1 MIKSKRILGEKMQK
15 NKLFIKYEEVLNR
28 SDLLEDIVHQLLN
41 WIGHHDQHLINDFF
55 VDKFEHF
62 NANQFK
68 QFINNNKLV
77 SLETLENPLAKEI
90 CLLVK
95 LIISETKVSAFQY
108 INTHID
114 FFPFIKAHS
123 SILTL
128 QDKEHFIKKI
138 KHKYAG
144 TLSYE
149 SLEEITHLKESRL
162 YGLTTIE
169 NAFSCFDLND
179 TILFDLKKS
188 HEEKLKEKEK
198 EVFFHKLK
206 KTFDSPTLN
215 METVDDFIQSHAL
228 SIYEF
233 LGVRANKDNL
243 FKYLNFSEEKIKF
256 INEEQQNKLNSI
268 TQKLVD
274 EKEAIALEKEKERQ
288 LRVWKKTLIHASEVP
303 SYLGIKPS
311 QFKKWIED
319 GRIPIADTVFFK
331 KRGKQMSATKHDPA
345 QLTNIT
351 PEVINRWIEEDNK
364 NKIKKTRVV
373 SQASKDKA
381 KWTRHWT
388 RQKKQLIN
396 QGFYF
401 EGDTIAQRYAIVFKL
416 EGDIFKH
423 HLLFK
428 LPLTEAVKEKENGL
442 IEFAHS
448 AFEIYT
454 IESLSLKL
462 KEQIQMLSLQYLGK
476 INDIQEK
483 IFVHESLLLF
493 IHQEV
498 FLNQLFD
505 SSLENH
511 FKMLQKELE
520 VLRSQKSVREV
531 LNLDDYAN
539 NYPIARGLNREVK
552 LIVGPTNS
560 GKTFEAL
567 ETLKNANS
575 GVYLAP
581 LRLLA
586 MEVFD
591 KLNNAGIPCNLHTG
605 EEHIDMPGAKHTAS
619 TIEMMDSKNIV
630 DVAVI
635 DEFQMLKDS
644 SRGWAWTAALT
655 GVAAKQVFAVG
666 SKEALEMT
674 VQLFKYLK
682 EDYSIVELERK
693 TPLILLKD
701 PVTVYDVKKH
711 DIVVAFTRKDV
722 LNIAAQLRKRGLNV
736 SAIYGSLSPEV
747 RRKQSQ
753 LFLDGTHDVVVATD
767 AIGMGLNLPAA
778 RVIFSTTT
786 KFDGK
791 EKRKL
796 LPTEIKQIAG
806 RAGRFGLFEKGEYSA
821 FSRYDLNYLKEIAHE
836 KLNETFEKMQI
847 APSLKHVLDLQKHL
861 QLNDNKIHSLIY
873 YFSQEFGIQN
883 PLFKNASLDSMLELA
898 IIVDQV
904 APELSMQD
912 KYTCICA
919 PVSINK
925 EEDVNYYKKTILAIK
940 DNVEMELFAL
950 PEWINDEISQ
960 NLEQAE
966 NLTKN
971 LSIYSW
977 LSFRFK
983 DIFVERDVVPI
994 YRNKLSQ
1001 YIASRLVKEK
1011 SSFYEWWK

>member
-1 MIKSKRILGEKMQK
+1 MQK

-28 SDLLEDIVHQLLN
+28 SDLLEDIVRQLLN
-41 WIGHHDQHLINDFF
+41 WIGHYDQHLINDYF
-55 VDKFEHF
+55 VEKFEHF
-62 NANQFK
+62 NTNQFK
-68 QFINNNKLV
+68 QFVNNNKLV
-77 SLETLENPLAKEI
+77 SLETLENPVAKEI

-95 LIISETKVSAFQY
+95 LAMSETLQVSIDY
-108 INTHID
+108 INNNLD
-114 FFPFIKAHS
+114 KFPFIHS
-123 SILTL
+123 HTYVLVL
-128 QDKEHFIKKI
+128 KDKDNFIKKL
-138 KHKYAG
+138 KHKYADN
-144 TLSYE
+144 LSYE
-149 SLEEITHLKESRL
+149 NLEEITHLKDSRL

-169 NAFSCFDLND
+169 NAFSVFGVDQ
-179 TILFDLKKS
+179 TVLFDLKKS
-188 HEEKLKEKEK
+188 HESKLKDKEK
-198 EVFFHKLK
+198 DVFFRKLK
-206 KTFDSPTLN
+206 KTFESPNLTIKD
-215 METVDDFIQSHAL
+215 VDEFIQSHAL

-233 LGVRANKDNL
+233 LGFRANKDNL
-243 FKYLNFSEEKIKF
+243 FNYLNFSDEKIAL
-256 INEEQQNKLNSI
+256 INQEQQNKLDSL

-288 LRVWKKTLIHASEVP
+288 VRVWKKTLIHATEVP
-303 SYLGIKPS
+303 SYLGIKLS
-311 QFKKWIED
+311 QFKKWRDD
-319 GRIPIADTVFFK
+319 GRIPVADTVYFK

-345 QLTNIT
+345 QLSIIT
-351 PEVINRWIEEDNK
+351 PEVIAKWIEEDNK
-364 NKIKKTRVV
+364 NKVKKTRVILQ
-373 SQASKDKA
+373 SSKDKA
-381 KWTRHWT
+381 KWTRHWNK
-388 RQKKQLIN
+388 QKKNLEQ

-401 EGDTIAQRYAIVFKL
+401 DNTTIAQRYNIQFKL

-428 LPLTEAVKEKENGL
+428 LSLTDAVKEKENGL

-448 AFEIYT
+448 AFDLYT
-454 IESLSLKL
+454 VESLSLKL
-462 KEQIQMLSLQYLGK
+462 KEQIQSLSLQYLGK
-476 INDIQEK
+476 ILDIQEK

-498 FLNQLFD
+498 FLNNLFLG
-505 SSLENH
+505 SLENH
-511 FKMLQKELE
+511 FKVLQKELQL
-520 VLRSQKSVREV
+520 LRSQKAVREV

-539 NYPIARGLNREVK
+539 NFPIARGLNRTIK

-591 KLNNAGIPCNLHTG
+591 KLNSAGIPCNLHTG
-605 EEHIDMPGAKHTAS
+605 EEHIDIPGAKHTAS
-619 TIEMMDSKNIV
+619 TIEMMDSKSIV

-682 EDYSIVELERK
+682 EDISIVELERK
-693 TPLILLKD
+693 TPLHLLKD

-722 LNIAAQLRKRGLNV
+722 LNISAQLRKRGLNV

-747 RRKQSQ
+747 RRKQSE

-796 LPTEIKQIAG
+796 LPTEVKQIAG

-821 FSRYDLNYLKEIAHE
+821 FSRYDLNYLKDIAHE

-861 QLNDNKIHSLIY
+861 NLNDNKIHSLIY

-904 APELSMQD
+904 APQLAMQD
-912 KYTCICA
+912 KYSCICA

-925 EEDVNYYKKTILAIK
+925 EEDVNYFKKTILAIA
-940 DNVEMELFAL
+940 NNEEMELFAL
-950 PEWINDEISQ
+950 PDWINDEQSQ
-960 NLEQAE
+960 NLEMAE
-966 NLTKN
+966 NLSKN

-983 DIFVERDVVPI
+983 HIFVERDVVPI

>member
-1 MIKSKRILGEKMQK
+1 MQK
-15 NKLFIKYEEVLNR
+15 NKLFIKYEEVLNK
-28 SDLLEDIVHQLLN
+28 SELLEGIVYQLLH
-41 WIGHHDQHLINDFF
+41 WIGHYDQHLINDFF
-55 VDKFEHF
+55 VSQFEHF
-62 NANQFK
+62 NSNQFK
-68 QFINNNKLV
+68 QFIHNNKIV
-77 SLETLENPLAKEI
+77 SLETLDNPIAKEI

-95 LIISETKVSAFQY
+95 LITSEDKINAFHY
-108 INTHID
+108 IEHNLD
-114 FFPFIKAHS
+114 NFPFIKAHMS
-123 SILTL
+123 MLNL
-128 QDKEHFIKKI
+128 DDKEQFIKKI
-138 KHKYAG
+138 KHKYLNH
-144 TLSYE
+144 LSYE
-149 SLEEITHLKESRL
+149 NLEEITHLKESSL

-179 TILFDLKKS
+179 TVLFDLKKS
-188 HEEKLKEKEK
+188 YEEKFKQKEKD
-198 EVFFHKLK
+198 VFLHKLK
-206 KTFDSPTLN
+206 KTFDSPNLN

-243 FKYLNFSEEKIKF
+243 FSYLNFSEERIQL
-256 INEEQQNKLNSI
+256 INEDQENKLSSLK
-268 TQKLVD
+268 QKLVD
-274 EKEAIALEKEKERQ
+274 EKEAISIEKEKERQ
-288 LRVWKKTLIHASEVP
+288 IRVWKKTLIHANEVP

-311 QFKKWIED
+311 QFKKWRED
-319 GRIPIADTVFFK
+319 GRIAVADTVNFK
-331 KRGKQMSATKHDPA
+331 KKGKQMSATKHDPA
-345 QLTNIT
+345 QLSYIT
-351 PEVINRWIEEDNK
+351 PELISQWIENDNK
-364 NKIKKTRVV
+364 NKVKKTRIVL
-373 SQASKDKA
+373 QASKDKA

-388 RQKKQLIN
+388 RQKKQLSE

-401 EGDTIAQRYAIVFKL
+401 EDDTIAQRYNIYFKL

-428 LPLTEAVKEKENGL
+428 LPLVDAVKEKENGL
-442 IEFAHS
+442 IDFAHS
-448 AFEIYT
+448 AFELYT
-454 IESLSLKL
+454 VESLSLKL
-462 KEQIQMLSLQYLGK
+462 KEQIQTLSLQFLGQ
-476 INDIQEK
+476 ITDIQEK
-483 IFVHESLLLF
+483 IFIHESLLLF
-493 IHQEV
+493 IHQET
-498 FLNQLFD
+498 FLNKLFD
-505 SSLENH
+505 SSLEEH
-511 FKMLQKELE
+511 FKVLQKELDI
-520 VLRSQKSVREV
+520 LRSQKAVREV

-539 NYPIARGLNREVK
+539 NFPIARGLRRNIK

-591 KLNNAGIPCNLHTG
+591 KLNSVGIPCNLHTG
-605 EEHIDMPGAKHTAS
+605 EEHIDIPGAKHTAS

-635 DEFQMLKDS
+635 DEFQMLKDT

-682 EDYSIVELERK
+682 EDYSIIELERK

-747 RRKQSQ
+747 RRKQSE

-796 LPTEIKQIAG
+796 LPTEVKQIAG

-821 FSRYDLNYLKEIAHE
+821 FSRYDLNYLKDIAHE
-836 KLNETFEKMQI
+836 KLNESFEKMQI

-883 PLFKNASLDSMLELA
+883 PLFTNAKLDSMLALA
-898 IIVDQV
+898 IIVDQE

-925 EEDVNYYKKTILAIK
+925 EEDVNYYKKTILAIN
-940 DNVEMELFAL
+940 DNSEMELFAL
-950 PEWINDEISQ
+950 PQWIGEEDSQ

-1011 SSFYEWWK
+1011 SSFYEWWR

>member
-1 MIKSKRILGEKMQK
+1 MCDKIKRLLGEKMQK

-28 SDLLEDIVHQLLN
+28 SDLLEDIVIQLLN
-41 WIGHHDQHLINDFF
+41 WIGHYDQHLINDFF
-55 VDKFEHF
+55 VDKFEYF

-68 QFINNNKLV
+68 QFIHNNKLV
-77 SLETLENPLAKEI
+77 SLETLENSIAKEI

-95 LIISETKVSAFQY
+95 LITSENKVNAFQY
-108 INTHID
+108 IQDNIEN
-114 FFPFIKAHS
+114 FPFIKTHNCVLA
-123 SILTL
+123 LK
-128 QDKEHFIKKI
+128 DKEHFIKKI
-138 KHKYAG
+138 KQKYAG

-149 SLEEITHLKESRL
+149 NLEDITHLTDSRL

-169 NAFSCFDLND
+169 NAFSCFDLHE

-188 HEEKLKEKEK
+188 HEEKLKDKEK
-198 EVFFHKLK
+198 EVFFRKLK
-206 KTFDSPTLN
+206 KTFDSSSLN

-243 FKYLNFSEEKIKF
+243 FKCLNLSEERIKL
-256 INEEQQNKLNSI
+256 INDEQQNKLNSI

-274 EKEAIALEKEKERQ
+274 EKEVIAIEKERQ
-288 LRVWKKTLIHASEVP
+288 LRVWKKTLIHANEVP

-311 QFKKWIED
+311 QFKKWRED
-319 GRIPIADTVFFK
+319 GRIPVADIVNFK

-345 QLTNIT
+345 QLSNIT
-351 PEVINRWIEEDNK
+351 PEVIAKWIEEDNK
-364 NKIKKTRVV
+364 NKVKKTRVILQ
-373 SQASKDKA
+373 SSKDKA

-388 RQKKQLIN
+388 KQKKQLIE

-401 EGDTIAQRYAIVFKL
+401 EEDTIAQRYNIQFKL

-428 LPLTEAVKEKENGL
+428 LSLIDAVKEKENGL

-454 IESLSLKL
+454 VEALSLKL
-462 KEQIQMLSLQYLGK
+462 KEQIQSLTLQYLGK
-476 INDIQEK
+476 ITDIQEK

-505 SSLENH
+505 SRLEQH
-511 FKMLQKELE
+511 FNVLQKELE
-520 VLRSQKSVREV
+520 LLRSQKAVREV

-539 NYPIARGLNREVK
+539 NFPIARGLNRNIK

-591 KLNNAGIPCNLHTG
+591 KLNSAGIPCNLHTG

-619 TIEMMDSKNIV
+619 TIEMMDSKHIV

-635 DEFQMLKDS
+635 DEFQMLKDN

-655 GVAAKQVFAVG
+655 GVPAKQVFAVG

-682 EDYSIVELERK
+682 EDYSIIELERK
-693 TPLILLKD
+693 TPLVLLKD

-796 LPTEIKQIAG
+796 LPTEVKQIAG

-821 FSRYDLNYLKEIAHE
+821 FSRYDLNYLKDIAHE
-836 KLNETFEKMQI
+836 KLNEAFEKMQI

-861 QLNDNKIHSLIY
+861 QLKDNKIHSLIY

-925 EEDVNYYKKTILAIK
+925 EEDVNYYKKTILAIQ
-940 DNVEMELFAL
+940 NNEEMELFAL
-950 PEWINDEISQ
+950 PEWIHDEDSQ

-983 DIFVERDVVPI
+983 AIFVERDVVPI